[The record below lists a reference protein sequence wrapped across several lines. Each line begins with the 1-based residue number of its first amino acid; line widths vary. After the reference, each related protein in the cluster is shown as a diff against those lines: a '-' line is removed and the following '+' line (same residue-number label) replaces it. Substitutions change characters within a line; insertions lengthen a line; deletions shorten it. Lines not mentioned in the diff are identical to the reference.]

1 MLQGSN
7 DLFFVGTIFTVWFL
21 YQLQTLISVDNIGLS
36 IWGWIF
42 SGIIVA
48 LSYSNESLIA
58 NSQNN
63 ETKTYKLESPKR
75 IILSIFIFSCISVN
89 VYSLNYLKTN
99 YEYKDL
105 TNYFKDPKSA
115 QLYKL
120 KLDSELLNLNSKIFQ
135 VEIREVTLN
144 LLVSQKR
151 LDLAVQVAKEMT
163 LDFPRRVNGWD
174 ATAKIYEFNNDFVT
188 AKPYRL
194 KTIELDPLNKNFQS
208 KLRN

>member
-1 MLQGSN
+1 
-7 DLFFVGTIFTVWFL
+7 
-21 YQLQTLISVDNIGLS
+21 
-36 IWGWIF
+36 
-42 SGIIVA
+42 
-48 LSYSNESLIA
+48 
-58 NSQNN
+58 
-63 ETKTYKLESPKR
+63 
-75 IILSIFIFSCISVN
+75 LSIFLFICISFN

-99 YEYKDL
+99 HEYKNL
-105 TNYFKDPKSA
+105 TNYFRDPKSA
-115 QLYKL
+115 QLYKS

-135 VEIREVTLN
+135 VEIREITLN
-144 LLVSQKR
+144 LLASQKR

-174 ATAKIYEFNNDFVT
+174 ATAKIYEFNNDFVS

>member
-1 MLQGSN
+1 M
-7 DLFFVGTIFTVWFL
+7 
-21 YQLQTLISVDNIGLS
+21 
-36 IWGWIF
+36 
-42 SGIIVA
+42 
-48 LSYSNESLIA
+48 
-58 NSQNN
+58 
-63 ETKTYKLESPKR
+63 
-75 IILSIFIFSCISVN
+75 
-89 VYSLNYLKTN
+89 
-99 YEYKDL
+99 

-115 QLYKL
+115 QVYKS

-174 ATAKIYEFNNDFVT
+174 ATAKIYEFNNDFLS